1 MNWEQAKHEM
11 EQGSVLMGPDDH
23 YYEMALVEI
32 DTSVGV
38 AYVQA
43 IQVNDCAGEHVAGIP
58 MFVLAD
64 FDEWEVVR

>member
-11 EQGSVLMGPDDH
+11 EKGLVLMGPDDH

-32 DTSVGV
+32 DTPVGV

-43 IQVNDCAGEHVAGIP
+43 IQVDNCVGERVSGIP
-58 MFVLAD
+58 MFVLAY
-64 FDEWEVVR
+64 FDEWEVV